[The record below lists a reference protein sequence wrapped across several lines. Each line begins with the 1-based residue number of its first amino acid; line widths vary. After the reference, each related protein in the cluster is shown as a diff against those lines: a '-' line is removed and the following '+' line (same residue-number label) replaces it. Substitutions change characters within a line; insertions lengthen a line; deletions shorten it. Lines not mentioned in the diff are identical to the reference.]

1 MAQAAML
8 EMVKVMIVVI
18 IKRISRKKKK
28 IITMVM
34 VSPIEAMNN
43 ICLLMK
49 TSATAIKHNIQSMG
63 HCRRRQN
70 PVNRLT
76 HTLKKQIEDL
86 EER

>member
-8 EMVKVMIVVI
+8 EMVKVMIVVT
-18 IKRISRKKKK
+18 IKKISRKNKK

-34 VSPIEAMNN
+34 VAPIEAMTNRF
-43 ICLLMK
+43 LLMK
-49 TSATAIKHNIQSMG
+49 ISTTAIKHNSQSMG
-63 HCRRRQN
+63 HYKRREN

-76 HTLKKQIEDL
+76 QTLKKQIKDL